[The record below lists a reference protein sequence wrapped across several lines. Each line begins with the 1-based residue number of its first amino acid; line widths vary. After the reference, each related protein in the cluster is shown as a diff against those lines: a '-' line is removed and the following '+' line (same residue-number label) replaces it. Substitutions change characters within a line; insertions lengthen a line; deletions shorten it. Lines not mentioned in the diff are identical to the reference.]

1 MTETGLSIREF
12 ARREGCSDTL
22 VRRAL
27 RDGKIKALQ
36 GGKLDPA
43 DVGTAWR
50 PGNVTAEAIANT
62 SANIGANTG
71 ANTANMGANSAN
83 TSANP
88 ANSENPGANTAA
100 IAVCA
105 EDDETLEQAAERL
118 TPSLMTQF
126 RTKADAEVVKETYL
140 ALLRKLEFDE
150 KSGEVVRVAEVSNIV
165 GGEYARVRSKL
176 MEIPSAVA
184 PLAVLMKTPEEVRA
198 LIEEKIAHA
207 LEELAYDAHLGA
219 VP

>member
-1 MTETGLSIREF
+1 MTATGLSIREF

-22 VRRAL
+22 VRRAV
-27 RDGKIKALQ
+27 RDGKLKALQ

-43 DVGTAWR
+43 DIGTAWR
-50 PGNVTAEAIANT
+50 PGNANGEAGANTTANT
-62 SANIGANTG
+62 SANTANTG
-71 ANTANMGANSAN
+71 ANTANTAAN
-83 TSANP
+83 TGANP
-88 ANSENPGANTAA
+88 ATL
-100 IAVCA
+100 AVCA
-105 EDDETLEQAAERL
+105 EDDETLEEAAERL

-150 KSGEVVRVAEVSNIV
+150 KSGEVVRVADVSKIV
-165 GGEYARVRSKL
+165 GNEYAKVRSKL
-176 MEIPSAVA
+176 MEIPSVVA

-207 LEELAYDAHLGA
+207 LEELAYDGQSGA
-219 VP
+219 AP